1 MISSP
6 ELAMRT
12 RTTLETDRVWSA
24 YALADLDPAESHHCT
39 WLVGQQAVILAYRGL
54 TPPVLFACGAPAEVS
69 ALLREVTEGEY
80 IFTLL
85 LPDRAALSDRLRV
98 HAEHPTWRMA
108 LRPADFRAAV
118 GQPVPLGPDDL
129 EDMLSLFADH
139 PDRPDAFHERQ
150 LAQGLFFGVRERRR
164 LVAVAGTHVVSS
176 QAGVAAIG
184 NVFTRPDRRGRGLG
198 AQTTSAVAAEAIRR
212 GLRTIVLNVWQD
224 NQPAIRCYRR
234 LGFRE
239 HCPYAEGSGYLAP
252 SNSSDERSE
261 Q

>member
-1 MISSP
+1 MIPSP

-12 RTTLETDRVWSA
+12 RAILETDRVWSA
-24 YALADLDPAESHHCT
+24 YALADLDPSESDHCT
-39 WLVGQQAVILAYRGL
+39 WLVGQQAVVLAYRGL
-54 TPPVLFACGAPAEVS
+54 TPPVLFAHGDAAEVS
-69 ALLREVTEGEY
+69 TLFGGVAEGEY

-85 LPDRAALSDRLRV
+85 QPDRAALSDRLRV

-108 LRPADFRAAV
+108 LRPADFRAAGDH
-118 GQPVPLGPDDL
+118 GQPLAPNDL
-129 EDMLSLFADH
+129 EDMLTLFADH

-150 LAQGLFFGVRERRR
+150 LAQGLFFGIREKGS
-164 LVAVAGTHVVSS
+164 LVAVAGTHIVSS

-198 AQTTSAVAAEAIRR
+198 TQTTSAVAAEAIRR

-224 NQPAIRCYRR
+224 NEAAIRCYRQ

-239 HCPYAEGSGYLAP
+239 HCPYAEGSGYLGP
-252 SNSSDERSE
+252 SDSREERSE
-261 Q
+261 P